1 MCLHLYPA
9 ITSDH
14 QSLSNINPGNS
25 ENFHNW
31 IMSLISHFCMYRG
44 EWMVWS
50 GYCGAITEYWI
61 PISYHHISHWKISFV
76 QTKDETCGKIFLGH
90 EDCNTSLHC
99 HCNFL
104 FWSFFVPKKRVVLFC
119 KDRKGKQAFVFQN
132 VKLPF

>member
-31 IMSLISHFCMYRG
+31 IMSLISHFCMYSG

-76 QTKDETCGKIFLGH
+76 QTKDETCGKIFLAH
-90 EDCNTSLHC
+90 EDSNNSFFTLSLID
-99 HCNFL
+99 FL
-104 FWSFFVPKKRVVLFC
+104 FWSFFFP
-119 KDRKGKQAFVFQN
+119 RKGWYSFAKIE
-132 VKLPF
+132 KDTLCIS